1 MGLINLSKKFG
12 FKKEAKL
19 DDVLAY
25 RPGSTPQKTKTE
37 KISEF
42 FSGFGKKIRALDPKG
57 LKIAMIIAGVLLLV
71 IAQPAITGYVV
82 KNKNTISILELE
94 NIKLGSE
101 VQLMKNMSKDYE
113 TQIIDVEKDIA
124 ITNNQVE
131 SCNKIND
138 DLTNNIKEC
147 NSNHD
152 NYKKEMETK
161 NSDLQSQITSKEDI
175 INNLNTQ
182 ISDLNE
188 EIALSE
194 TNYETLGKNT
204 AKNICCTQKIYNSAI
219 NSYEIKNNEIYC
231 LSNGPSQLTCF

>member
-71 IAQPAITGYVV
+71 IAQPAITGYVI
-82 KNKNTISILELE
+82 KNKN
-94 NIKLGSE
+94 N
-101 VQLMKNMSKDYE
+101 DYE
-113 TQIIDVEKDIA
+113 TQIIDLEKDIA

-175 INNLNTQ
+175 INDLNTQ